1 LIRFDPIWWPQR
13 LASIQ
18 RRRCTSQKLSRD
30 SQDNAKFMRDFL
42 TFINGMNMEQ
52 QTEVQEKVDNIRK
65 QQARMKE
72 HVDIFKAGRRLP
84 GSYGSAQ

>member
-1 LIRFDPIWWPQR
+1 
-13 LASIQ
+13 
-18 RRRCTSQKLSRD
+18 
-30 SQDNAKFMRDFL
+30 MRDFL